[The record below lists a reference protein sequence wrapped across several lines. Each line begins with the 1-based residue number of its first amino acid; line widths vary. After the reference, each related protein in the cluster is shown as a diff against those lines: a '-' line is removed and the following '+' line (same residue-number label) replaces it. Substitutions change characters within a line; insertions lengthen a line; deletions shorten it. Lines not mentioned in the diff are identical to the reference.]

1 MARAIT
7 YTLDEIPNQLQ
18 DYAMLYYLQQH
29 SFTHAH
35 VQLLRA
41 TSELKDYVLAKILH
55 LTPKTFA
62 KYAEESSTIKKD
74 TQEHILM
81 LTALYKHG
89 VSVFE
94 STENFNT
101 WLKTANIFFDN
112 QKPIDFLDTISGLR
126 FVDDRLVALEYGD
139 NV

>member
-101 WLKTANIFFDN
+101 WLKTSNIFFDN

>member
-101 WLKTANIFFDN
+101 WLKTPNIFFDN

>member
-1 MARAIT
+1 MARALT
-7 YTLDEIPNQLQ
+7 YTIDEIPSQLQ

-29 SFTHAH
+29 TFTPAH

-41 TSELKDYVLAKILH
+41 TSQLKDYVLAKILH

-62 KYAEESSTIKKD
+62 KYAEASTTIKKD

-101 WLKTANIFFDN
+101 WLKTANVFFDH

-126 FVDDRLVALEYGD
+126 FVDDRLVAMEYGD